1 MSTPVLVGI
10 GSNQNREACLQA
22 ALDALTGWFGEL
34 ALSPVYESPAV
45 GFDGSP
51 FLNMVAAFNTAM
63 PLAELWH
70 RFKQLEADHGRVRGS
85 ARFAAQTLD
94 IDILTYGDK
103 VGVFCGVELPR
114 PEIRV
119 NAFVLK
125 PLADVAGS
133 RVHPQCGQSY
143 QDLWQLH
150 RAGPP
155 LHRVNFSW
163 RGRVIS
169 NAVGGAETS
178 DQGIG

>member
-1 MSTPVLVGI
+1 VNTPVLVGI
-10 GSNQNREACLQA
+10 GSNQNREVCLQA
-22 ALDALTGWFGEL
+22 ALDALTDWFGEL
-34 ALSPVYESPAV
+34 ALSPVYESQAV

-51 FLNMVAAFNTAM
+51 FLNMVAGFNTAM
-63 PLAELWH
+63 PLAELSR
-70 RFKQLEADHGRVRGS
+70 RFKQLEADHGRLRGS

-94 IDILTYGDK
+94 IDILTYGDQ

-114 PEIRV
+114 AEILV

-133 RVHPQCGQSY
+133 RLHPQRGQSY

-163 RGRVIS
+163 RDRVIS

>member
-1 MSTPVLVGI
+1 MNTPVLVGI
-10 GSNQNREACLQA
+10 GSNQNREVCLQA
-22 ALDALTGWFGEL
+22 ALDALTDWFGEL
-34 ALSPVYESPAV
+34 ALSPVYESQAV

-51 FLNMVAAFNTAM
+51 FLNMVAGFNTAM
-63 PLAELWH
+63 PLAELSR
-70 RFKQLEADHGRVRGS
+70 RFKQLEADHGRLRGS
-85 ARFAAQTLD
+85 ARLAAQTLD
-94 IDILTYGDK
+94 IDILTYGDQ

-114 PEIRV
+114 AEILV

-133 RVHPQCGQSY
+133 RLHPQRGQSY

-163 RGRVIS
+163 RDRVIS

>member
-1 MSTPVLVGI
+1 VGI
-10 GSNQNREACLQA
+10 GSNQNREVCLQA
-22 ALDALTGWFGEL
+22 ALDALTDWFGEL
-34 ALSPVYESPAV
+34 ALSPVYESQAV

-51 FLNMVAAFNTAM
+51 FLNMVAGFNTAM
-63 PLAELWH
+63 PLAELSR
-70 RFKQLEADHGRVRGS
+70 RFKQLEADHGRLRGS

-94 IDILTYGDK
+94 IDILTYGDQ

-114 PEIRV
+114 AEILV

-133 RVHPQCGQSY
+133 RLHPQRGQSY

-163 RGRVIS
+163 RDRVIS

>member
-1 MSTPVLVGI
+1 MNTPVLVGI
-10 GSNQNREACLQA
+10 GSNQNREACLQV
-22 ALDALTGWFGEL
+22 ALDALADWFGEL
-34 ALSPVYESPAV
+34 ALSPVYESQAV

-51 FLNMVAAFNTAM
+51 FLNMVAGFNTAM
-63 PLAELWH
+63 PLAELSR
-70 RFKQLEADHGRVRGS
+70 RFKQLEANHGRLRGS

-94 IDILTYGDK
+94 IDILTYGDQ

-114 PEIRV
+114 AEILV

-133 RVHPQCGQSY
+133 RLHPQRGQSY

-163 RGRVIS
+163 RDRVIS

>member
-1 MSTPVLVGI
+1 MLVGI

-63 PLAELWH
+63 PLAELSR
-70 RFKQLEADHGRVRGS
+70 RFKQLEAYHGRVRGS

-155 LHRVNFSW
+155 LHRVTFSW

-169 NAVGGAETS
+169 SAVGGAEAG

>member
-1 MSTPVLVGI
+1 VNTPVLVGI

-22 ALDALTGWFGEL
+22 ALDALAYWFGEL
-34 ALSPVYESPAV
+34 ALSPVYESQAV

-51 FLNMVAAFNTAM
+51 FLNMVAGFNTAM
-63 PLAELWH
+63 PLAELSR
-70 RFKQLEADHGRVRGS
+70 RFKQLEADHGRLRGS

-94 IDILTYGDK
+94 IDILTYGDQ

-114 PEIRV
+114 AEILV

-133 RVHPQCGQSY
+133 RLHPQRGQSY

-163 RGRVIS
+163 RDRVIS

>member
-1 MSTPVLVGI
+1 VNTPVLVGI

-22 ALDALTGWFGEL
+22 ALDALADWFGEL
-34 ALSPVYESPAV
+34 ALSPVYESQAV

-51 FLNMVAAFNTAM
+51 FLNMVAGFNTAM
-63 PLAELWH
+63 PLAELSR
-70 RFKQLEADHGRVRGS
+70 RFKQLEADHGRLRGS

-94 IDILTYGDK
+94 IDILTYGDQ

-114 PEIRV
+114 AEILV

-133 RVHPQCGQSY
+133 RLHPQRGQSY

-163 RGRVIS
+163 RDRVIS

>member
-1 MSTPVLVGI
+1 VSIPVLVGI

-22 ALDALTGWFGEL
+22 ALDALTDLFGEL

-63 PLAELWH
+63 PLAELSR

-85 ARFAAQTLD
+85 ARFAAKTLD

-114 PEIRV
+114 AEIRV

-133 RVHPQCGQSY
+133 RVHPQCGQTY

-150 RAGPP
+150 RVGPP
-155 LHRVNFSW
+155 LRRVNFSW

-169 NAVGGAETS
+169 SAVGGKEAS
-178 DQGIG
+178 DQGVS

>member
-1 MSTPVLVGI
+1 MNTPVLVGI

-22 ALDALTGWFGEL
+22 ALDALADWFGEL
-34 ALSPVYESPAV
+34 ALSPVYESQAV

-51 FLNMVAAFNTAM
+51 FLNMVAGFNTAM
-63 PLAELWH
+63 PLAELSR
-70 RFKQLEADHGRVRGS
+70 RFKKLEADHGRLRGS

-94 IDILTYGDK
+94 IDILTYGDQ

-114 PEIRV
+114 AEILV

-133 RVHPQCGQSY
+133 RLHPQRGQSY

-163 RGRVIS
+163 RDRVIS
-169 NAVGGAETS
+169 NAVDGAETS

>member
-1 MSTPVLVGI
+1 MNTPVLVGI

-22 ALDALTGWFGEL
+22 ALDALADWFGEL
-34 ALSPVYESPAV
+34 ALSPVYESQAV

-51 FLNMVAAFNTAM
+51 FLNMVAGFNTAM
-63 PLAELWH
+63 PLAELSR
-70 RFKQLEADHGRVRGS
+70 RFKQLEADHGRLRGS

-94 IDILTYGDK
+94 IDILTYGDQ

-114 PEIRV
+114 AEILV

-133 RVHPQCGQSY
+133 RLHPQRGQSY

-163 RGRVIS
+163 RDRVIS